1 MENEGG
7 ERMNMIDRYR
17 SWNTK
22 RKARKYLHNI
32 GRAINSRLES
42 GRQTQEKWEK
52 QFSWY
57 EGIMIHR
64 SEFRNKDV
72 MESLKLI
79 RDLNPTASMA
89 IWNFLRLSNT
99 GHELECLK
107 PTGSNDKQGLDY
119 INGLAKRVG
128 ALYGGGADQLIN
140 VLHLTAFTQGAI
152 CLEVELNEGLN
163 DVVDFHAVDP
173 TSVDFR
179 KDKETGEI
187 QLVQKQSDGTYK
199 VLNREQVF
207 YQPLDPD
214 IGDPY
219 GRSPILPVLQV
230 VFFQTEVLKDL
241 KAVAHNQGHARFDI
255 SIVEESILKNIP
267 PSIASQGEQAVRQFV
282 GKYIGDIEAAF
293 NKLKPDDNFI
303 HPDSVKVEMTGGTN
317 GKSMDAT
324 ALINIINQ
332 QLVASLKQLPI
343 LLGLNETS
351 TETHG
356 TVQWQIY
363 VAGIESIQRGVKRI
377 LERAYNVALQVQ
389 GKQSKARLT
398 FNKLRTTDRFQDAQA
413 ERIETNTWIAKVQQG
428 WANNDEAANEVV
440 GHDAVAE
447 PQAPVSTSPAIAR
460 SRRVQVKRQPK
471 TRADDAEDEYVKEM
485 QGDWVPEVAIL
496 TTKAADDFYNLLQNQ
511 VETYISRLEE
521 VDTPP
526 TRVLIDV
533 HRFMYS
539 NNRKDLS
546 DVPKSFIDWI
556 KSNILT
562 DEGEQLELWDAA
574 GFDWIEQSAKIAGM
588 YNIMEIDTDLV
599 FDDTADDFLRSLSD
613 RSRRAVEL
621 IQGVTDEHVI
631 MALWDVAFEGQY
643 SVTKAANALREDFAF
658 SKGRARTIART
669 EMVGAARTGQWHSD
683 KQSGMVIG
691 KIWRSAQ
698 QDRTRDGHREADGQ
712 RKTLDEP
719 FYVQNANEEF
729 EPLMYP
735 GDSSK
740 ASADNVINCRC
751 WYKRILEGE
760 EHLLEGGE

>member
-1 MENEGG
+1 
-7 ERMNMIDRYR
+7 
-17 SWNTK
+17 
-22 RKARKYLHNI
+22 
-32 GRAINSRLES
+32 
-42 GRQTQEKWEK
+42 
-52 QFSWY
+52 
-57 EGIMIHR
+57 
-64 SEFRNKDV
+64 
-72 MESLKLI
+72 MESLKII
-79 RDLNPTASMA
+79 RDLNPDASMA
-89 IWNFLRLSNT
+89 IWNFLRLSNN

-128 ALYGGGADQLIN
+128 ALYGGGVDQLIN
-140 VLHLTAFTQGAI
+140 VLNLTGFTQGAI

-173 TSVDFR
+173 STVDFR
-179 KDKETGEI
+179 KDKETGEV

-207 YQPLDPD
+207 YLPFDPD

-219 GRSPILPVLQV
+219 GRSPILPLLQI
-230 VFFQTEVLKDL
+230 VFFQVEVLKDL
-241 KAVAHNQGHARFDI
+241 KAVAHNQGHARLDI
-255 SIVEESILKNIP
+255 SIAEEAIIKNIP
-267 PSIASQGEQAVRQFV
+267 QEIKVKGTQAIAEYANTFVQSIQKQFSQMKA
-282 GKYIGDIEAAF
+282 
-293 NKLKPDDNFI
+293 DDNFF
-303 HPDSVKVEMTGGTN
+303 HPDFIKVDMVGGTA

-332 QLVASLKQLPI
+332 QLVSALKQLPI
-343 LLGLNETS
+343 LLGRNEGT

-363 VAGIESIQRGVKRI
+363 VAGIESIQRGVKRVI
-377 LERAYNVALQVQ
+377 ERAYNVALQVQ
-389 GKQSKARLT
+389 GRQSKARLT

-413 ERIETNTWIAKVQQG
+413 EQIETNTWIARVQQG
-428 WANNDEAANEVV
+428 WADNNEAANEVV

-471 TRADDAEDEYVKEM
+471 TRADDTEDEYVKEM
-485 QGDWVPEVAIL
+485 QGDWVPEVAVL

-521 VDTPP
+521 ADTPP
-526 TRVLIDV
+526 TRVLMDV

-539 NNRKDLS
+539 NTRKDLS

-574 GFDWIEQSAKIAGM
+574 GFDWMEQSAKIAGM
-588 YNIMEIDTDLV
+588 YNIMEIDTELV
-599 FDDTADDFLRSLSD
+599 FDDTNDDFLRSLSD
-613 RSRRAVEL
+613 RSRRDAEL
-621 IQGVTDEHVI
+621 IQGVTDERVI

-643 SVTKAANALREDFAF
+643 SITKAANALREDFAF

>member
-1 MENEGG
+1 
-7 ERMNMIDRYR
+7 
-17 SWNTK
+17 
-22 RKARKYLHNI
+22 
-32 GRAINSRLES
+32 
-42 GRQTQEKWEK
+42 
-52 QFSWY
+52 
-57 EGIMIHR
+57 
-64 SEFRNKDV
+64 
-72 MESLKLI
+72 
-79 RDLNPTASMA
+79 
-89 IWNFLRLSNT
+89 
-99 GHELECLK
+99 
-107 PTGSNDKQGLDY
+107 
-119 INGLAKRVG
+119 
-128 ALYGGGADQLIN
+128 
-140 VLHLTAFTQGAI
+140 
-152 CLEVELNEGLN
+152 
-163 DVVDFHAVDP
+163 
-173 TSVDFR
+173 
-179 KDKETGEI
+179 
-187 QLVQKQSDGTYK
+187 VQKQSDGTYK

-207 YQPLDPD
+207 YLPFDPD

-219 GRSPILPVLQV
+219 GRSPILPLLQI
-230 VFFQTEVLKDL
+230 VFFQVEVLKDL
-241 KAVAHNQGHARFDI
+241 KAVAHNQGHARLDI
-255 SIVEESILKNIP
+255 SVAEAAILENIP
-267 PSIASQGEQAVRQFV
+267 QEVKMKGAQAIADYAQAFVTSIENRFKQ
-282 GKYIGDIEAAF
+282 
-293 NKLKPDDNFI
+293 LKADDNFF
-303 HPDSVKVEMTGGTN
+303 HSDSVKVDMVGGTA

-332 QLVASLKQLPI
+332 QLVSALKQLPI
-343 LLGLNETS
+343 LLGRNEGT

-363 VAGIESIQRGVKRI
+363 VAGIESIQRGVKRVI
-377 LERAYNVALQVQ
+377 ERAYNVALQVQ

-413 ERIETNTWIAKVQQG
+413 EQIETNTWIARVQQG
-428 WANNDEAANEVV
+428 WADNNEAANEVV
-440 GHDAVAE
+440 GHDAVGE
-447 PQAPVSTSPAIAR
+447 PQVPVSTSPAIAR
-460 SRRVQVKRQPK
+460 SRRVQIKRQPK
-471 TRADDAEDEYVKEM
+471 TRADDTEDEYVKEM
-485 QGDWVPEVAIL
+485 QGDWVPEVAVL

-521 VDTPP
+521 ADTPP
-526 TRVLIDV
+526 TRVLVDI

-539 NNRKDLS
+539 NTRKDLS
-546 DVPKSFIDWI
+546 DIPKSFIDWI

-588 YNIMEIDTDLV
+588 YNIMEIDTELV
-599 FDDTADDFLRSLSD
+599 FDDTNDDFLRSLSD
-613 RSRRAVEL
+613 RSRRDVEL
-621 IQGVTDEHVI
+621 IQGVTDERVI

-643 SVTKAANALREDFAF
+643 NITKAANALREDFAF

>member
-1 MENEGG
+1 MGLLDG
-7 ERMNMIDRYR
+7 FKAWHAERQFKKFTRNL
-17 SWNTK
+17 S
-22 RKARKYLHNI
+22 HS
-32 GRAINSRLES
+32 INSRLES
-42 GRQTQEKWEK
+42 GRQTHEKWEK

-57 EGIMIHR
+57 EGIMINR
-64 SEFRNKDV
+64 NEFRNKDV
-72 MESLKLI
+72 MESLKII
-79 RDLNPTASMA
+79 RDLNPDASMA
-89 IWNFLRLSNT
+89 IWNFLRLSNN
-99 GHELECLK
+99 GHELECQK

-128 ALYGGGADQLIN
+128 ALYGGGMDQLIN
-140 VLHLTAFTQGAI
+140 VLNLTGFTQGAI

-173 TSVDFR
+173 STVDFR
-179 KDKETGEI
+179 KDKETGEV

-207 YQPLDPD
+207 YLPFDPD

-219 GRSPILPVLQV
+219 GRSPILPLLQI
-230 VFFQTEVLKDL
+230 VFFQVEVLKDL
-241 KAVAHNQGHARFDI
+241 KAVAHNQGHARLDI
-255 SIVEESILKNIP
+255 SVAEAAILENIP
-267 PSIASQGEQAVRQFV
+267 QEVKMKGAQAIADYAQAFVTSIENRFKQ
-282 GKYIGDIEAAF
+282 
-293 NKLKPDDNFI
+293 LKADDNFF
-303 HPDSVKVEMTGGTN
+303 HSDSVKVEMVGGTA

-332 QLVASLKQLPI
+332 QLVSALKQLPI
-343 LLGLNETS
+343 LLGRNEGT

-363 VAGIESIQRGVKRI
+363 VAGIESIQRGVKRVI
-377 LERAYNVALQVQ
+377 ERAYNVALQVQ
-389 GKQSKARLT
+389 GRQSKARLT

-413 ERIETNTWIAKVQQG
+413 EQIETNTWIARVNQG
-428 WANNDEAANEVV
+428 WVDNHEAANEVV
-440 GHDAVAE
+440 GHDAVGE

-471 TRADDAEDEYVKEM
+471 TRADDTEDEYVKEI
-485 QGDWVPEVAIL
+485 QGDWVPEVAVL

-521 VDTPP
+521 ADTPP

-588 YNIMEIDTDLV
+588 YNIMEIDTELV
-599 FDDTADDFLRSLSD
+599 FDDTDDDFLRSLSD
-613 RSRRAVEL
+613 RSRRSAEL

-712 RKTLDEP
+712 VKTLDEP
-719 FYVQNANEEF
+719 FYVANGEGQF

-735 GDSSK
+735 GDSST

-760 EHLLEGGE
+760 EDLLKG

>member
-1 MENEGG
+1 MGLLDG
-7 ERMNMIDRYR
+7 FKAWRAERQFKKFTRNL
-17 SWNTK
+17 S
-22 RKARKYLHNI
+22 HS
-32 GRAINSRLES
+32 INSRLES
-42 GRQTQEKWEK
+42 GRQTHEKWEK

-57 EGIMIHR
+57 EGIMINR
-64 SEFRNKDV
+64 NEFRNKDV
-72 MESLKLI
+72 MESLKII
-79 RDLNPTASMA
+79 RDLNPDASMA

-128 ALYGGGADQLIN
+128 ALYGGGMDQLIN
-140 VLHLTAFTQGAI
+140 VLNLTGFTQGAI

-173 TSVDFR
+173 STVDFR
-179 KDKETGEI
+179 KDKETGEV

-207 YQPLDPD
+207 YLPFDPD

-219 GRSPILPVLQV
+219 GRSPILPLLQI
-230 VFFQTEVLKDL
+230 VFFQVEVLKDL
-241 KAVAHNQGHARFDI
+241 KAVAHNQGHARLDI
-255 SIVEESILKNIP
+255 SV
-267 PSIASQGEQAVRQFV
+267 A
-282 GKYIGDIEAAF
+282 EAAILENVPQEVKMKGAQAIADYAQAF
-293 NKLKPDDNFI
+293 VTSIENRFKQLKADDNLY
-303 HPDSVKVEMTGGTN
+303 HSDSVKVEMVGGTA

-332 QLVASLKQLPI
+332 QLVSALKQLPI
-343 LLGLNETS
+343 LLGRNEGT

-363 VAGIESIQRGVKRI
+363 VAGIESIQRGVKRVI
-377 LERAYNVALQVQ
+377 ERAYNVALQVQ

-413 ERIETNTWIAKVQQG
+413 EQIETNTWIARVNQG
-428 WANNDEAANEVV
+428 WVDNHEAANEVV
-440 GHDAVAE
+440 GHDAVGE

-471 TRADDAEDEYVKEM
+471 TRADDTEDEYVKEM
-485 QGDWVPEVAIL
+485 QGDWVPEVAVL

-521 VDTPP
+521 ADTPP

-539 NNRKDLS
+539 NTRKDLS

-588 YNIMEIDTDLV
+588 YNIMEIDTELV
-599 FDDTADDFLRSLSD
+599 FDDTDDDFLRSLSD
-613 RSRRAVEL
+613 RSRRSAEL

-712 RKTLDEP
+712 VKTLDEP
-719 FYVQNANEEF
+719 FYVANGEGQF

-735 GDSSK
+735 GDSST

-760 EHLLEGGE
+760 EDLLKG

>member
-1 MENEGG
+1 MGLIDG
-7 ERMNMIDRYR
+7 FKAWRAERQFKKFTRNL
-17 SWNTK
+17 S
-22 RKARKYLHNI
+22 HS
-32 GRAINSRLES
+32 INSRLES
-42 GRQTQEKWEK
+42 GRQTHEKWEK

-57 EGIMIHR
+57 EGIMINR
-64 SEFRNKDV
+64 NEFRNKDV
-72 MESLKLI
+72 MESLKII
-79 RDLNPTASMA
+79 RDLNPDASMA
-89 IWNFLRLSNT
+89 IWNFLRLSNN

-128 ALYGGGADQLIN
+128 ALYGGGVDQLIN
-140 VLHLTAFTQGAI
+140 VLNLTGFTQGAI

-173 TSVDFR
+173 STVDFR
-179 KDKETGEI
+179 KDKETGEV

-207 YQPLDPD
+207 YLPFDPD

-219 GRSPILPVLQV
+219 GRSPILPLLQI
-230 VFFQTEVLKDL
+230 VFFQVEVLKDL
-241 KAVAHNQGHARFDI
+241 KAVAHNQGHARLDI
-255 SIVEESILKNIP
+255 SIAEEAIIKNIP
-267 PSIASQGEQAVRQFV
+267 QEIKVKGTQAIAEYANTFVQSIQKQFSQMKA
-282 GKYIGDIEAAF
+282 
-293 NKLKPDDNFI
+293 DDNFF
-303 HPDSVKVEMTGGTN
+303 HPDFIKVDMVGGTA

-332 QLVASLKQLPI
+332 QLVSALKQLPI
-343 LLGLNETS
+343 LLGRNEGT

-363 VAGIESIQRGVKRI
+363 VAGIESIQRGVKRVI
-377 LERAYNVALQVQ
+377 ERAYNVALQVQ
-389 GKQSKARLT
+389 GRQSKARLT

-413 ERIETNTWIAKVQQG
+413 EQIETNTWIARVQQG
-428 WANNDEAANEVV
+428 WADNNEAANEVV

-471 TRADDAEDEYVKEM
+471 TRADDTEDEYVKEM
-485 QGDWVPEVAIL
+485 QGDWVPEVAVL

-521 VDTPP
+521 ADTPP
-526 TRVLIDV
+526 TRVLMDV

-539 NNRKDLS
+539 NTRKDLS

-574 GFDWIEQSAKIAGM
+574 GFDWMEQSAKIAGM
-588 YNIMEIDTDLV
+588 YNIMEIDTELV
-599 FDDTADDFLRSLSD
+599 FDDTNDDFLRSLSD
-613 RSRRAVEL
+613 RSRRDAEL
-621 IQGVTDEHVI
+621 IQGVTDERVI

-643 SVTKAANALREDFAF
+643 SITKAANALREDFAF

>member
-1 MENEGG
+1 MRLFDGFKAWRA
-7 ERMNMIDRYR
+7 ERQFKKFTRNL
-17 SWNTK
+17 S
-22 RKARKYLHNI
+22 HS
-32 GRAINSRLES
+32 INSRLES
-42 GRQTQEKWEK
+42 GKQTHEKWEK

-57 EGIMIHR
+57 EGIMINR
-64 SEFRNKDV
+64 NEFRNKDV
-72 MESLKLI
+72 MESLKII
-79 RDLNPTASMA
+79 RDLNPDASMA
-89 IWNFLRLSNT
+89 IWNFLRLSNN
-99 GHELECLK
+99 GHELECQK

-128 ALYGGGADQLIN
+128 ALYGGGMDQLIN
-140 VLHLTAFTQGAI
+140 VLNLTGFTQGAI

-173 TSVDFR
+173 STVDFR
-179 KDKETGEI
+179 KDKETGEV

-207 YQPLDPD
+207 YLPFDPD

-219 GRSPILPVLQV
+219 GRSPILPLLQI
-230 VFFQTEVLKDL
+230 VFFQVEVLKDL
-241 KAVAHNQGHARFDI
+241 KAVAHNQGHARLDV
-255 SIVEESILKNIP
+255 SIAQEAILTNIP
-267 PSIASQGEQAVRQFV
+267 QEIKVKGAQAIAEYANTFVKSIEKQFSQMKA
-282 GKYIGDIEAAF
+282 
-293 NKLKPDDNFI
+293 DDNFF
-303 HPDSVKVEMTGGTN
+303 HPDFIQVGMVGGTA

-332 QLVASLKQLPI
+332 QLVSALKQLPI
-343 LLGLNETS
+343 LLGRNEGT

-363 VAGIESIQRGVKRI
+363 VAGIESIQRGVKRVI
-377 LERAYNVALQVQ
+377 ERAYNVALQVQ

-413 ERIETNTWIAKVQQG
+413 EQIETNTWISRVNQG
-428 WANNDEAANEVV
+428 WVDNNEAANEVV

-447 PQAPVSTSPAIAR
+447 PQAPVTTTSAISR

-471 TRADDAEDEYVKEM
+471 TRADDTEDEYVKEM
-485 QGDWVPEVAIL
+485 QGDWVPEVAVL

-521 VDTPP
+521 ADTPP

-588 YNIMEIDTDLV
+588 YNIMEIDTELV

-613 RSRRAVEL
+613 RSRRDAEL

-712 RKTLDEP
+712 VKTLDEP
-719 FYVQNANEEF
+719 FYVANADRQF

-735 GDSSK
+735 GDSST

>member
-1 MENEGG
+1 MGLIDG
-7 ERMNMIDRYR
+7 FKAWCAERQFKKFTRNL
-17 SWNTK
+17 S
-22 RKARKYLHNI
+22 HS
-32 GRAINSRLES
+32 INSRLES
-42 GRQTQEKWEK
+42 GRQTHEKWEK

-57 EGIMIHR
+57 EGIMINR
-64 SEFRNKDV
+64 NEFRNKDV
-72 MESLKLI
+72 MESLKII
-79 RDLNPTASMA
+79 RDLNPDASMA
-89 IWNFLRLSNT
+89 IWNFLRLSNN

-119 INGLAKRVG
+119 INSLAKRVG
-128 ALYGGGADQLIN
+128 ALYGGGVDQLIN
-140 VLHLTAFTQGAI
+140 VLNLTGFTQGAI

-163 DVVDFHAVDP
+163 DFVDFHAVDP
-173 TSVDFR
+173 STVDFR
-179 KDKETGEI
+179 KDKETGEV

-207 YQPLDPD
+207 YLPFDPD

-219 GRSPILPVLQV
+219 GRSPILPLLQI
-230 VFFQTEVLKDL
+230 VFFQVEVLKDL
-241 KAVAHNQGHARFDI
+241 KAVAHNQGHARLDI
-255 SIVEESILKNIP
+255 SIAEEAIIKNIP
-267 PSIASQGEQAVRQFV
+267 QEIKVKGTQAIAEYANTFVQSIQKQFSQMKA
-282 GKYIGDIEAAF
+282 
-293 NKLKPDDNFI
+293 DDNFF
-303 HPDSVKVEMTGGTN
+303 HPDFIKVDMVGGTA

-332 QLVASLKQLPI
+332 QLVSALKQLPI
-343 LLGLNETS
+343 LLGRNEGT

-363 VAGIESIQRGVKRI
+363 VAGIESIQRGVKRVI
-377 LERAYNVALQVQ
+377 ERAYNVALQVQ
-389 GKQSKARLT
+389 GRQSKARLT

-413 ERIETNTWIAKVQQG
+413 EQIETNTWIARVQQG
-428 WANNDEAANEVV
+428 WADNNEAANEVV

-471 TRADDAEDEYVKEM
+471 RRADDAEDEYVKEM

-521 VDTPP
+521 ADTPP
-526 TRVLIDV
+526 TRVLMDV

-539 NNRKDLS
+539 NTRKDLS

-574 GFDWIEQSAKIAGM
+574 GFDWIEQSAKVAGM
-588 YNIMEIDTDLV
+588 YNIMEIDTELV

-621 IQGVTDEHVI
+621 IQGVTDERVI

-643 SVTKAANALREDFAF
+643 SVVKAANALREDFAF

>member
-1 MENEGG
+1 
-7 ERMNMIDRYR
+7 MNIIDRYR

-22 RKARKYLHNI
+22 RKTRKYLHNI
-32 GRAINSRLES
+32 SRAINSCLES

-57 EGIMIHR
+57 EGIMIQR

-119 INGLAKRVG
+119 INNLAKRVG
-128 ALYGGGADQLIN
+128 ALYGGGTDQLIN

-363 VAGIESIQRGVKRI
+363 VAGIESIQRGVKRVI
-377 LERAYNVALQVQ
+377 ERAYNVALQVQ
-389 GKQSKARLT
+389 GRQSKARLT

-413 ERIETNTWIAKVQQG
+413 EQIETNTWISRVNQG
-428 WANNDEAANEVV
+428 WVDNNEAANEVV

-447 PQAPVSTSPAIAR
+447 PQAPVTTSPAIAR

-471 TRADDAEDEYVKEM
+471 TRADDIEDEYVKEM
-485 QGDWVPEVAIL
+485 QGDWVPEVAVL
-496 TTKAADDFYNLLQNQ
+496 TTKAADDFHNLLQNQ

-521 VDTPP
+521 ANAPP

-539 NNRKDLS
+539 NTRKDLS

-588 YNIMEIDTDLV
+588 YNIMEIDTELV
-599 FDDTADDFLRSLSD
+599 FDDTADKFLRSLSD
-613 RSRRAVEL
+613 RSRR
-621 IQGVTDEHVI
+621 
-631 MALWDVAFEGQY
+631 
-643 SVTKAANALREDFAF
+643 
-658 SKGRARTIART
+658 
-669 EMVGAARTGQWHSD
+669 
-683 KQSGMVIG
+683 
-691 KIWRSAQ
+691 
-698 QDRTRDGHREADGQ
+698 
-712 RKTLDEP
+712 
-719 FYVQNANEEF
+719 
-729 EPLMYP
+729 
-735 GDSSK
+735 
-740 ASADNVINCRC
+740 
-751 WYKRILEGE
+751 
-760 EHLLEGGE
+760 

>member
-1 MENEGG
+1 
-7 ERMNMIDRYR
+7 
-17 SWNTK
+17 
-22 RKARKYLHNI
+22 
-32 GRAINSRLES
+32 
-42 GRQTQEKWEK
+42 
-52 QFSWY
+52 
-57 EGIMIHR
+57 
-64 SEFRNKDV
+64 
-72 MESLKLI
+72 
-79 RDLNPTASMA
+79 
-89 IWNFLRLSNT
+89 
-99 GHELECLK
+99 
-107 PTGSNDKQGLDY
+107 
-119 INGLAKRVG
+119 
-128 ALYGGGADQLIN
+128 
-140 VLHLTAFTQGAI
+140 
-152 CLEVELNEGLN
+152 
-163 DVVDFHAVDP
+163 
-173 TSVDFR
+173 
-179 KDKETGEI
+179 
-187 QLVQKQSDGTYK
+187 
-199 VLNREQVF
+199 VF
-207 YQPLDPD
+207 YLPFDPD

-219 GRSPILPVLQV
+219 GRSPILPLLQI
-230 VFFQTEVLKDL
+230 VFFQVEVLKDL
-241 KAVAHNQGHARFDI
+241 KAVAHNQGHARLDI
-255 SIVEESILKNIP
+255 SIAEEAIIKNIP
-267 PSIASQGEQAVRQFV
+267 QEIKVKGTQAIAEYANTFVQSIQKQFSQMKA
-282 GKYIGDIEAAF
+282 
-293 NKLKPDDNFI
+293 DDNFF
-303 HPDSVKVEMTGGTN
+303 HPDFIKVDMVGGTA
-317 GKSMDAT
+317 GKSMDAK

-332 QLVASLKQLPI
+332 QLVSALKQLPI
-343 LLGLNETS
+343 LLGRNEGT

-363 VAGIESIQRGVKRI
+363 VAGIESIQRGVKRVI
-377 LERAYNVALQVQ
+377 ERAYNVALQVQ
-389 GKQSKARLT
+389 GRQSKARLT

-413 ERIETNTWIAKVQQG
+413 EQIETNIWIARVQQG
-428 WANNDEAANEVV
+428 WADNNEAANEVV

-447 PQAPVSTSPAIAR
+447 PQAPISTSSAIAR

-471 TRADDAEDEYVKEM
+471 TRADDAEDEYVREM

-521 VDTPP
+521 ADTPP
-526 TRVLIDV
+526 TRVLVDI

-546 DVPKSFIDWI
+546 DIPKSFIDWI

-588 YNIMEIDTDLV
+588 YNIMEIDTELV
-599 FDDTADDFLRSLSD
+599 FDDTNDDFLRSLSD
-613 RSRRAVEL
+613 RSRRDVEL
-621 IQGVTDEHVI
+621 IQGVTDERVI

-643 SVTKAANALREDFAF
+643 NITKAANALREDFAF

>member
-1 MENEGG
+1 MGLIDG
-7 ERMNMIDRYR
+7 FKAWRAERQF
-17 SWNTK
+17 K
-22 RKARKYLHNI
+22 RFTRNLSHS
-32 GRAINSRLES
+32 INSRLES
-42 GRQTQEKWEK
+42 GRQTHEKWEK

-57 EGIMIHR
+57 EGIMINR
-64 SEFRNKDV
+64 NEFRNKDV
-72 MESLKLI
+72 MESLKII
-79 RDLNPTASMA
+79 RDLNPDASMA
-89 IWNFLRLSNT
+89 IWNFLRLSNN

-119 INGLAKRVG
+119 INSLAKRVG
-128 ALYGGGADQLIN
+128 ALYGGGVDQLIN
-140 VLHLTAFTQGAI
+140 VLNLTGFTQGAI

-163 DVVDFHAVDP
+163 EVVDFHAVDP
-173 TSVDFR
+173 STVDFR
-179 KDKETGEI
+179 KDKETGEV

-207 YQPLDPD
+207 YLPFDPD

-219 GRSPILPVLQV
+219 GRSPILPLLQI
-230 VFFQTEVLKDL
+230 VFFQVEVLKDL
-241 KAVAHNQGHARFDI
+241 KAVAHNQGHARLDI
-255 SIVEESILKNIP
+255 SIAEEAIIKNIP
-267 PSIASQGEQAVRQFV
+267 QEIKVKGTQAIAEYANTFVQSIQKQFSQMKA
-282 GKYIGDIEAAF
+282 
-293 NKLKPDDNFI
+293 DDNFF
-303 HPDSVKVEMTGGTN
+303 HPDFIKVDMVGGTA

-332 QLVASLKQLPI
+332 QLVSALKQLPI
-343 LLGLNETS
+343 LLGRNEGT

-363 VAGIESIQRGVKRI
+363 VAGIESIQRGVKRVI
-377 LERAYNVALQVQ
+377 ERAYNVALQVQ
-389 GKQSKARLT
+389 GRQSKARLT

-413 ERIETNTWIAKVQQG
+413 EQIETNTWIARVQQG
-428 WANNDEAANEVV
+428 WADNNEAANEVV

-521 VDTPP
+521 ADTPP
-526 TRVLIDV
+526 THVLMDI

-546 DVPKSFIDWI
+546 DIPKSFIDWI

-588 YNIMEIDTDLV
+588 YNIMEIDTELV
-599 FDDTADDFLRSLSD
+599 FDDTNDDFLRSLSD
-613 RSRRAVEL
+613 RSRRDAEL
-621 IQGVTDEHVI
+621 IQGVTDERVI

-643 SVTKAANALREDFAF
+643 SITKAANALREDFAF

-669 EMVGAARTGQWHSD
+669 EMIGAARTGQWHSD

-760 EHLLEGGE
+760 EHLL

>member
-1 MENEGG
+1 MGLIDG
-7 ERMNMIDRYR
+7 FKAWRAERQFKKFTRNL
-17 SWNTK
+17 S
-22 RKARKYLHNI
+22 HS
-32 GRAINSRLES
+32 INSRLES
-42 GRQTQEKWEK
+42 GRQTHEKWEK

-57 EGIMIHR
+57 EGIMINR
-64 SEFRNKDV
+64 NEFRNKDV
-72 MESLKLI
+72 MESLKII
-79 RDLNPTASMA
+79 RDLNPDASMA
-89 IWNFLRLSNT
+89 IWNFLRLSNN

-119 INGLAKRVG
+119 INSLAKRVG
-128 ALYGGGADQLIN
+128 ALYGGGVDQLIN
-140 VLHLTAFTQGAI
+140 VLNLTGFTQGAI

-163 DVVDFHAVDP
+163 DIVDFHAVDP
-173 TSVDFR
+173 STVDFR
-179 KDKETGEI
+179 KDKETGEV

-207 YQPLDPD
+207 YLPFDPD

-219 GRSPILPVLQV
+219 GRSPILPLLQI
-230 VFFQTEVLKDL
+230 VFFQVEVLKDL
-241 KAVAHNQGHARFDI
+241 KAVAHNQGHARLDI
-255 SIVEESILKNIP
+255 SIAEEAIIKNIP
-267 PSIASQGEQAVRQFV
+267 QEIKVKGTQAIAEYANTFVQSIQKQFSQMKA
-282 GKYIGDIEAAF
+282 
-293 NKLKPDDNFI
+293 DDNFF
-303 HPDSVKVEMTGGTN
+303 HPDFIKVDMVGGTA

-332 QLVASLKQLPI
+332 QLVSALKQLPI
-343 LLGLNETS
+343 LLGRNEGT

-363 VAGIESIQRGVKRI
+363 VAGIESIQRGVKRVI
-377 LERAYNVALQVQ
+377 ERAYNVALQVQ
-389 GKQSKARLT
+389 GRQSKARLT

-413 ERIETNTWIAKVQQG
+413 EQIETNTWIARVQQG
-428 WANNDEAANEVV
+428 WADNNEAANEVV

-471 TRADDAEDEYVKEM
+471 TRADDTEDEYVKEM
-485 QGDWVPEVAIL
+485 QGDWVPEVAVL

-511 VETYISRLEE
+511 VETYISRIEE
-521 VDTPP
+521 ADTPP
-526 TRVLIDV
+526 TRVLMDV

-539 NNRKDLS
+539 NTRKDLS

-574 GFDWIEQSAKIAGM
+574 GFDWMEQSAKIAGM
-588 YNIMEIDTDLV
+588 YNIMEIDTELV

-621 IQGVTDEHVI
+621 IQGVTDERVI

>member
-7 ERMNMIDRYR
+7 ERMNIIDRYR

-22 RKARKYLHNI
+22 RKTRKYLHNI
-32 GRAINSRLES
+32 SRALNSRLES

-57 EGIMIHR
+57 EGIMINR
-64 SEFRNKDV
+64 SEFRNKDI

-119 INGLAKRVG
+119 INNLAKRVG
-128 ALYGGGADQLIN
+128 ALYGGGTDQLIN

-255 SIVEESILKNIP
+255 SIVEESLLKNIP

-282 GKYIGDIEAAF
+282 GKYIGDIESAF

-317 GKSMDAT
+317 GRSMDAT

-363 VAGIESIQRGVKRI
+363 VAGIESIQRGVKRVI
-377 LERAYNVALQVQ
+377 ERAYNVALQVQ
-389 GKQSKARLT
+389 GRQSKARLT

-413 ERIETNTWIAKVQQG
+413 EQIETNTWIARVNQG
-428 WANNDEAANEVV
+428 WVDNHEAANEVV
-440 GHDAVAE
+440 GHDAVGE

-471 TRADDAEDEYVKEM
+471 TRADDIEDEYVKEM
-485 QGDWVPEVAIL
+485 QGDWVPEVAVL

-511 VETYISRLEE
+511 VKTYISRLEE
-521 VDTPP
+521 ADTPP

-546 DVPKSFIDWI
+546 DIPKSFIEWI

-574 GFDWIEQSAKIAGM
+574 GFDWIEQSAKMAGM
-588 YNIMEIDTDLV
+588 YNIMEIDTELV

-613 RSRRAVEL
+613 RSRRDAEL
-621 IQGVTDEHVI
+621 ILGVTDEHVI

-698 QDRTRDGHREADGQ
+698 QDRTREGHREADGQ
-712 RKTLDEP
+712 VKTFDEP
-719 FYVQNANEEF
+719 FYVANGEGQF

-735 GDSSK
+735 GDNSE

-760 EHLLEGGE
+760 EEMLD

>member
-1 MENEGG
+1 M
-7 ERMNMIDRYR
+7 
-17 SWNTK
+17 
-22 RKARKYLHNI
+22 
-32 GRAINSRLES
+32 
-42 GRQTQEKWEK
+42 
-52 QFSWY
+52 
-57 EGIMIHR
+57 
-64 SEFRNKDV
+64 
-72 MESLKLI
+72 
-79 RDLNPTASMA
+79 
-89 IWNFLRLSNT
+89 
-99 GHELECLK
+99 
-107 PTGSNDKQGLDY
+107 
-119 INGLAKRVG
+119 
-128 ALYGGGADQLIN
+128 
-140 VLHLTAFTQGAI
+140 
-152 CLEVELNEGLN
+152 
-163 DVVDFHAVDP
+163 
-173 TSVDFR
+173 
-179 KDKETGEI
+179 
-187 QLVQKQSDGTYK
+187 
-199 VLNREQVF
+199 
-207 YQPLDPD
+207 PL
-214 IGDPY
+214 
-219 GRSPILPVLQV
+219 LQI
-230 VFFQTEVLKDL
+230 VFFQVEVLKDL
-241 KAVAHNQGHARFDI
+241 KAVAHNQGHARLDI
-255 SIVEESILKNIP
+255 SIAEEAIIKNIP
-267 PSIASQGEQAVRQFV
+267 QEIKVKGTQAIAEYANTFVQSIQKQFSQMKA
-282 GKYIGDIEAAF
+282 
-293 NKLKPDDNFI
+293 DDNFF
-303 HPDSVKVEMTGGTN
+303 HPDFIKVDMVGGTA

-332 QLVASLKQLPI
+332 QLVSALKQLPI
-343 LLGLNETS
+343 LLGRNEGT

-363 VAGIESIQRGVKRI
+363 VAGIESIQRGVKRVI
-377 LERAYNVALQVQ
+377 ERAYNVALQVQ
-389 GKQSKARLT
+389 GRQSKARLT
-398 FNKLRTTDRFQDAQA
+398 FNQLRTTDRFQDAQA
-413 ERIETNTWIAKVQQG
+413 EQIETNTWISRVNQG
-428 WANNDEAANEVV
+428 WVDNNEAANKVV

-447 PQAPVSTSPAIAR
+447 PQVPVSTSPAISR

-471 TRADDAEDEYVKEM
+471 TRADDTEDEYVKEM
-485 QGDWVPEVAIL
+485 QGEWVPEVAVL

-521 VDTPP
+521 ADTPP

-533 HRFMYS
+533 HRFMHS
-539 NNRKDLS
+539 KNRKDLS

-588 YNIMEIDTDLV
+588 YNIMEIDTELV
-599 FDDTADDFLRSLSD
+599 FDDTDDDFLRSLSN
-613 RSRRAVEL
+613 RSRRDAEL
-621 IQGVTDEHVI
+621 IQGVTDERVI

-669 EMVGAARTGQWHSD
+669 EMVGAARTGQWYSD

>member
-1 MENEGG
+1 MGLLDG
-7 ERMNMIDRYR
+7 FKAWRAERQFKKFTRNLSHSI
-17 SWNTK
+17 NT
-22 RKARKYLHNI
+22 
-32 GRAINSRLES
+32 RLES
-42 GRQTQEKWEK
+42 GRQTHEKWEK

-57 EGIMIHR
+57 EGIMINR
-64 SEFRNKDV
+64 NDFRNKDV
-72 MESLKLI
+72 MESLKII
-79 RDLNPTASMA
+79 RDLNPDASMA
-89 IWNFLRLSNT
+89 IWNFLRLSNN

-119 INGLAKRVG
+119 INSLAKRVG
-128 ALYGGGADQLIN
+128 ALYGGGVDQLIN
-140 VLHLTAFTQGAI
+140 VLNLTGFTQGAI

-173 TSVDFR
+173 STVDFR
-179 KDKETGEI
+179 KDKETGEV

-207 YQPLDPD
+207 YLPFDPD

-219 GRSPILPVLQV
+219 GRSPILPLLQI
-230 VFFQTEVLKDL
+230 VFFQVEVLKDL
-241 KAVAHNQGHARFDI
+241 KAVAHNQGHARLDI
-255 SIVEESILKNIP
+255 SIAEEAIIKNIP
-267 PSIASQGEQAVRQFV
+267 QEIKVKGTQAIAEYANTFVQSIQKQFSQMKA
-282 GKYIGDIEAAF
+282 
-293 NKLKPDDNFI
+293 DDNFF
-303 HPDSVKVEMTGGTN
+303 HPDFIKVDMVGGTA

-332 QLVASLKQLPI
+332 QLVSALKQLPI
-343 LLGLNETS
+343 LLGRNEGT

-363 VAGIESIQRGVKRI
+363 VAGIESIQRGVKRVI
-377 LERAYNVALQVQ
+377 ERAYNVALQVQ
-389 GKQSKARLT
+389 GRQSKARLT

-413 ERIETNTWIAKVQQG
+413 EQIETNTWIARVQQG

-485 QGDWVPEVAIL
+485 QGDWVTEVAIL

-521 VDTPP
+521 ADTPP
-526 TRVLIDV
+526 TRVLVDV

-539 NNRKDLS
+539 NTRKDLS

-588 YNIMEIDTDLV
+588 YNIMEIDTELV
-599 FDDTADDFLRSLSD
+599 FDDTDDDFLRSLSD
-613 RSRRAVEL
+613 RSRRDAEL
-621 IQGVTDEHVI
+621 IQGVTDERVI

-643 SVTKAANALREDFAF
+643 SVAKAANALREDFAF